1 MYNYEKVINGL
12 TRYIDEEIVN
22 KVPGWKR
29 WVLGSGIGIMMSNAN
44 NVFDQLKKNDF
55 VKLLDLI
62 DSNNNIN
69 VEVIYK
75 ELKKQAQKGS
85 ANIELP
91 MIGSFVLNEQDV
103 DKLYNI
109 IISE

>member
-1 MYNYEKVINGL
+1 MYNYEKVVNGL
-12 TRYIDEEIVN
+12 TKYIDTEIVN

-29 WVLGSGIGIMMSNAN
+29 WILGSGIGIMMSNATN
-44 NVFDQLKKNDF
+44 IFDQLKKNDF
-55 VKLLDLI
+55 IKLLDLI

-69 VEVIYK
+69 VEIIYK

-85 ANIELP
+85 VNIELP